1 MRILILHS
9 RYLSGP
15 VSGENRVVE
24 EEARLLR
31 EAGHQVRMWTP
42 SPERLDAMGVIRAG
56 ASAVWSTSAAAEVGR
71 LVHRLR
77 ADIVHVH
84 NLFPMLSPAVLRR
97 AESGG
102 AAVVVT
108 LHNYRMMCLPANFLL
123 DGRVCERC
131 LGRVPWPGVRYRC
144 YRGSLPGSAALA
156 ASLVLHRS
164 IGSFDRVHRFLAVS
178 RFVRQKHLEG
188 GLSPERVRVKEH
200 FVWPAPRRE
209 GPGEYFLYLGRLSPE
224 KGVMTLLPAAADLRV
239 RLLIVGDGPQAEQI
253 RHRLPRTAELMGL
266 VSPEEL
272 PGLVAGARAL
282 LVPSVWYEPAGRV
295 VMEAYA
301 SGVPVIA
308 SRIGALP
315 EVVEE
320 GVTGLLADPGSREA
334 WTRAMAALSDDR
346 ESARLGEGAFRA
358 WSDRYTPD
366 RGVRELEAAYEEA
379 IAARGDDPQRR

>member
-1 MRILILHS
+1 
-9 RYLSGP
+9 
-15 VSGENRVVE
+15 
-24 EEARLLR
+24 
-31 EAGHQVRMWTP
+31 
-42 SPERLDAMGVIRAG
+42 
-56 ASAVWSTSAAAEVGR
+56 
-71 LVHRLR
+71 
-77 ADIVHVH
+77 
-84 NLFPMLSPAVLRR
+84 
-97 AESGG
+97 
-102 AAVVVT
+102 
-108 LHNYRMMCLPANFLL
+108 
-123 DGRVCERC
+123 
-131 LGRVPWPGVRYRC
+131 
-144 YRGSLPGSAALA
+144 
-156 ASLVLHRS
+156 
-164 IGSFDRVHRFLAVS
+164 VHRFLAVS

-239 RLLIVGDGPQAEQI
+239 RLLIVGDGPQAEEI
-253 RHRLPRTAELMGL
+253 RQGLPRTAELMGL

-346 ESARLGEGAFRA
+346 ESERLGEGAFRA

-379 IAARGDDPQRR
+379 IAARGDGRQRR

>member
-31 EAGHQVRMWTP
+31 EAGHQVSMWSP
-42 SPERLDAMGVIRAG
+42 APERLDAMGMLRAG
-56 ASAVWSTSAAAEVGR
+56 ASAVWSASAAAEVGR

-84 NLFPMLSPAVLRR
+84 NLFPMLSPAVLRS
-97 AESGG
+97 AEAGG

-156 ASLVLHRS
+156 TSLVLHRS

-253 RHRLPRTAELMGL
+253 RRRLPTTAELMGL

-272 PGLVAGARAL
+272 PGLVAGARAV

-334 WTRAMAALSDDR
+334 WTQAMAALSDDR
-346 ESARLGEGAFRA
+346 ESERLGKGAFRA

-366 RGVRELEAAYEEA
+366 RGVKELEAAYEEA
-379 IAARGDDPQRR
+379 IAAREDPPHRR

>member
-31 EAGHQVRMWTP
+31 EAGHQVSMWSP
-42 SPERLDAMGVIRAG
+42 APERLDAMGMLRAG
-56 ASAVWSTSAAAEVGR
+56 ASAVWSASAAAEVGR

-84 NLFPMLSPAVLRR
+84 NLFPMLSPAVLRS
-97 AESGG
+97 AEAGG

-156 ASLVLHRS
+156 TSLVLHRS

-253 RHRLPRTAELMGL
+253 RRRLPTTAELMGL

-272 PGLVAGARAL
+272 PGLVAGARAV

-334 WTRAMAALSDDR
+334 WTQAMAALSDDR
-346 ESARLGEGAFRA
+346 ESERLGKGAFRA

-366 RGVRELEAAYEEA
+366 RGVKELEAAYEEA
-379 IAARGDDPQRR
+379 IAAREDPPQRR

>member
-31 EAGHQVRMWTP
+31 EAGHQVSTWTP
-42 SPERLDAMGVIRAG
+42 APERLDAMGVMRAG
-56 ASAVWSTSAAAEVGR
+56 ASAVWSASAGAEVGR

-77 ADIVHVH
+77 AEIVHVH
-84 NLFPMLSPAVLRR
+84 NLFPMLSPAVLRS
-97 AESGG
+97 AEAAG

-108 LHNYRMMCLPANFLL
+108 LHNYRLMCLPANFLR
-123 DGRVCERC
+123 DGRVCELC

-144 YRGSLPGSAALA
+144 YRGSMPGSAALA
-156 ASLVLHRS
+156 TSLVLHRS
-164 IGSFDRVHRFLAVS
+164 IGSFDRVRRFLAVS
-178 RFVRQKHLEG
+178 RFVRRKHIEA
-188 GLSPERVRVKEH
+188 GLSPERVRVKQH

-224 KGVMTLLPAAADLRV
+224 KGVMTLLPAAADLGE
-239 RLLIVGDGPQAEQI
+239 RLMIVGDGPQADQI
-253 RHRLPRTAELMGL
+253 RRQLSTTAELMGL

-272 PGLVAGARAL
+272 PDLVARARAL

-334 WTRAMAALSDDR
+334 WTRAMAALADDR
-346 ESARLGEGAFRA
+346 ESERLGDGAFRA

-366 RGVRELEAAYEEA
+366 HGIRALEAAYEEA
-379 IAARGDDPQRR
+379 MAAGGEAQHRF